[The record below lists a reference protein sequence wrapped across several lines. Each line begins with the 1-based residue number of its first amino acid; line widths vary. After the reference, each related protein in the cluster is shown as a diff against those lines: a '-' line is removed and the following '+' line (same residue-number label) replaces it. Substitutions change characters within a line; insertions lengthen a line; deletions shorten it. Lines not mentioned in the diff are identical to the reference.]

1 MAIPPDRKPFLRQWR
16 KYRGLTLTEL
26 AERLG
31 TTQPALSRYET
42 GERQVSVEML
52 VKLAAELTHAGQV
65 GELFIRPPGSSAFLD
80 ALERSA
86 QKAAAARKGPVESL
100 EAMWER
106 SSRER
111 QEQLSRERHDAAA
124 ELREDAI
131 LQI

>member
-1 MAIPPDRKPFLRQWR
+1 
-16 KYRGLTLTEL
+16 
-26 AERLG
+26 
-31 TTQPALSRYET
+31 
-42 GERQVSVEML
+42 VEML

-111 QEQLSRERHDAAA
+111 QEQLSREPHDSAV

-131 LQI
+131 LQIWRELPPRQRRLLIEIAKAIKTTLA